1 MLNYDQGT
9 PLPRLA
15 PGIPTTSPLLLP
27 RSWILLLRVLLQ
39 RGVAE
44 ATFKQLAALASTS
57 QPSAAGVEP
66 QGLCNKN
73 SVIKLGVSYARCA
86 LLL

>member
-1 MLNYDQGT
+1 MSRYKTVLNYDQGT

-15 PGIPTTSPLLLP
+15 PGIPTASPLLLP

-44 ATFKQLAALASTS
+44 ATFKQLAALASIS
-57 QPSAAGVEP
+57 QPSAAV
-66 QGLCNKN
+66 
-73 SVIKLGVSYARCA
+73 V
-86 LLL
+86 LLPGFYNL